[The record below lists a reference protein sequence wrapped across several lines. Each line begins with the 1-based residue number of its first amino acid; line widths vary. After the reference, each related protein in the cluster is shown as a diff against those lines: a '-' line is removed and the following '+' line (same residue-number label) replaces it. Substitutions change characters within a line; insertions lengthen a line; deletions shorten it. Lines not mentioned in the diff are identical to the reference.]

1 MSSALYGPDGFYRR
15 PEGPAGHF
23 RTSVST
29 SPIFANAIAALLAEV
44 DDALGR
50 PRSLAIVDMGAG
62 RGELLTL
69 LAERV
74 PEQVRLVGVDVVG
87 RPPGLPT
94 RIEWRSD
101 LPASVHGV
109 LLANEWLDDVP
120 LDVVEVDAD
129 GAARVVHVEPP
140 TGAEHLGA
148 SVPAPDARWLRQ
160 WWPLDGAA
168 EGTRAEVGSTRDAAW
183 AEAVGRVHAGIAL
196 AVDYSHLLGGRPPLG
211 TLTGYRLGRAVPPVP
226 DGSCD
231 VTAHVALDACAAAVV
246 GGATGLRSQRD
257 VLQALGLRGEL
268 PARALASSDPGE
280 YLRRVARASE
290 AAALTARDGLGA
302 FRWLAH
308 ARGIPLP
315 AALAG

>member
-23 RTSVST
+23 RTSVSA
-29 SPIFANAIAALLAEV
+29 SPIFADAIAALLAEV
-44 DDALGR
+44 GDALGR
-50 PRSLAIVDMGAG
+50 PRSLVLVDMGAG
-62 RGELLTL
+62 RGELLRL

-74 PEQVRLVGVDVVG
+74 PEQVRLVGVDVVA
-87 RPPGLPT
+87 RPPDLPR

-101 LPASVHGV
+101 LPASVQGV

-120 LDVVEVDAD
+120 LDVVEVDAN
-129 GAARVVHVEPP
+129 GAARVVHVEPA

-148 SVPAPDARWLRQ
+148 PVPAADATWLRH

-226 DGSCD
+226 DGSCN

-246 GGATGLRSQRD
+246 GVTTGLRSQRD
-257 VLQALGLRGEL
+257 VLQSLGVGGGL
-268 PARALASSDPGE
+268 PDHALAGTDPGD
-280 YLRRVARASE
+280 YLRRLARTSE
-290 AAALTARDGLGA
+290 AATLMSRAGLGA
-302 FRWLAH
+302 FGWLAH
-308 ARGIPLP
+308 ARGMSLP
-315 AALAG
+315 AALRG

>member
-1 MSSALYGPDGFYRR
+1 MEAALYGPGGFYRR

-29 SPIFANAIAALLAEV
+29 TTVFADAIAALLAEV

-50 PRSLAIVDMGAG
+50 PRSLALVDMGAG

-69 LAERV
+69 LADRV
-74 PEQVRLVGVDVVG
+74 PERMRLLGVDVVA

-120 LDVVEVDAD
+120 LDVVEGDAA
-129 GAARVVHVEPP
+129 GAARLVHVEPT
-140 TGAEHLGA
+140 TGAERLGA
-148 SVPAPDARWLRQ
+148 AVSAADTTWLQR
-160 WWPLDGAA
+160 WWPLAGAA

-183 AEAVGRVHAGIAL
+183 ADAVGRVRAGVAV
-196 AVDYSHLLGGRPPLG
+196 AVDYSHVLGSRPALG
-211 TLTGYRLGRAVPPVP
+211 TLSGYREGRAVPAVP

-231 VTAHVALDACAAAVV
+231 VTAHVALDACAAAVA
-246 GGATGLRSQRD
+246 GGVTRLRSQRE
-257 VLQALGLRGEL
+257 VLQAIGVRGKVPDRSLASTDPGGYLRG
-268 PARALASSDPGE
+268 
-280 YLRRVARASE
+280 VARASE
-290 AAALTARDGLGA
+290 AAALMAPEGLGA
-302 FRWLAH
+302 FGWLAH
-308 ARGIPLP
+308 ARGMPLP
-315 AALAG
+315 AALGG